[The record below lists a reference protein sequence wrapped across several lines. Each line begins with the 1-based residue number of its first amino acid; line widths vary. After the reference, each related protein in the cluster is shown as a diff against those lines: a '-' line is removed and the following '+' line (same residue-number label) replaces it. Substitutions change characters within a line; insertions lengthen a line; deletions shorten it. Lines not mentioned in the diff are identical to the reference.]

1 MSELSGTNKGAIY
14 CQETDVVDFCGLGRR
29 CFLGSNGE
37 TGEEHA
43 NCRKNFCIF
52 VFFLSCSDERF
63 FWPVNLC
70 SLGLKPLL

>member
-43 NCRKNFCIF
+43 NCRKNCIF